1 MLIVLT
7 LSFIAHTA
15 TGKVVIGKA
24 LTGDEVAVVEY
35 EPEHL
40 PLIQMVLTLA
50 SILSGYISYR
60 WRISTV
66 PSKSRVNAR
75 AVMKMVKEREV

>member
-7 LSFIAHTA
+7 LSFIVHTA
-15 TGKVVIGKA
+15 TGKVVIGKDIK
-24 LTGDEVAVVEY
+24 GDEVAVIKY
-35 EPEHL
+35 ELEPI
-40 PLIQMVLTLA
+40 PLIQIVLTLA
-50 SILSGYISYR
+50 SILSGYVSYR

-75 AVMKMVKEREV
+75 AVMKIVKEREV